1 VRTAAEGRR
10 EQTGKARGRAVRVVN
25 THLDHESER
34 ARRRGAALL
43 ADRFGDRDGA
53 TVLAGDF
60 NCGTADAPYRTL
72 TDDGGFRPARELA
85 DDTHGPLT
93 TFNDFEAPQSG
104 ERLDHVLVD
113 GVAVDR
119 FGVLADLDDRGRYP
133 SDHFAV
139 LADLTLAD

>member
-1 VRTAAEGRR
+1 MSSTPISTTKANAPAA
-10 EQTGKARGRAVRVVN
+10 A
-25 THLDHESER
+25 
-34 ARRRGAALL
+34 ARR
-43 ADRFGDRDGA
+43 FW
-53 TVLAGDF
+53 
-60 NCGTADAPYRTL
+60 PS
-72 TDDGGFRPARELA
+72 PARELA
-85 DDTHGPLT
+85 DNTHGPLT

-139 LADLTLAD
+139 LADLTLGD

>member
-1 VRTAAEGRR
+1 VRPRNERAA
-10 EQTGKARGRAVRVVN
+10 KPRGRAVRVVN

-43 ADRFGDRDGA
+43 ADRFGDRDGV